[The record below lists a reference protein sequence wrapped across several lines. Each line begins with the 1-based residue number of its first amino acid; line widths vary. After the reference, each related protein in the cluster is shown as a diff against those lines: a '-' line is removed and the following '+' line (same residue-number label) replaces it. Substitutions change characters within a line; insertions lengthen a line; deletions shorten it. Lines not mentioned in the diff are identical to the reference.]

1 MDQYLGVRLPEFLPS
16 VLTPEEDDVRLS
28 GPYNPTNAN
37 KYFKLTSYDGYYS
50 PYYAYVA
57 MNKLKENDFEIT
69 FNPFFNETMPGFVAK
84 KSDDKGTLMVTLG
97 SYNGSF
103 DDEYNGLEMS
113 ALYLPDSSN
122 FTGRTDFENADKVNI
137 EDALDGQDLPYVN
150 LGVEYPD
157 VSTDSGE
164 VTLTAYNYSEE
175 IIANI
180 KEAYQNK
187 GWTLYETYVLINGKA
202 IKTVGGYLIANGH
215 TYILTVTPD
224 ISEAMYGDGHFSSS
238 SVSTEIKIEMA

>member
-1 MDQYLGVRLPEFLPS
+1 MNTNEKDIKFILPLSLLGGRDNIVKVNNCATRL
-16 VLTPEEDDVRLS
+16 RLEV
-28 GPYNPTNAN
+28 
-37 KYFKLTSYDGYYS
+37 K
-50 PYYAYVA
+50 
-57 MNKLKENDFEIT
+57 
-69 FNPFFNETMPGFVAK
+69 
-84 KSDDKGTLMVTLG
+84 
-97 SYNGSF
+97 
-103 DDEYNGLEMS
+103 
-113 ALYLPDSSN
+113 
-122 FTGRTDFENADKVNI
+122 NADKVNI

>member
-1 MDQYLGVRLPEFLPS
+1 
-16 VLTPEEDDVRLS
+16 
-28 GPYNPTNAN
+28 
-37 KYFKLTSYDGYYS
+37 
-50 PYYAYVA
+50 

-97 SYNGSF
+97 SYNGLF